1 MKRVMP
7 STGVSNAHP
16 DTILSLQ
23 LRLAVL
29 YQLERKLKWQHRVL
43 EACRA
48 EVSSAAIAR
57 PPMFTEDAASRHPG

>member
-7 STGVSNAHP
+7 STGVSKARP

-23 LRLAVL
+23 LRLAL
-29 YQLERKLKWQHRVL
+29 LRQLERKLKWQSTVL

-48 EVSSAAIAR
+48 EASSTGIGR
-57 PPMFTEDAASRHPG
+57 PPIFTDDAASRHL